1 MNKRGKMRKCIYCK
15 QDIHDDRAVDVCNSC
30 GIGVWGER
38 MFNAIIQ
45 NMQDARKKGDLHQG
59 LISLEK

>member
-1 MNKRGKMRKCIYCK
+1 MNERGKMRKCIYCK
-15 QDIHDDRAVDVCNSC
+15 QEIHDDRAVDVCNSC
-30 GIGVWGER
+30 GVGVWGER

-45 NMQDARKKGDLHQG
+45 NMQDAREKGDLHQG